1 MAEQNDLIAQT
12 LSVLDRVRDAAPS
25 FPQGNTRDLVVR
37 GEAKV
42 ALENLCD
49 NLFELGVQ
57 LPTSTKKALVEVC
70 KCAAVS
76 EAYWRDFGAD
86 GTSPSGA

>member
-1 MAEQNDLIAQT
+1 MDTQT
-12 LSVLDRVRDAAPS
+12 RQVEKALTALDSIRHAAPS
-25 FPQGNTRDLVVR
+25 FPQGNARELVMS

-57 LPTSTKKALVEVC
+57 LPASTRRALVEAC
-70 KCAAVS
+70 QSASVS
-76 EAYWRDFGAD
+76 ERYWEDFKVG
-86 GTSPSGA
+86 GS